1 MSDIVLKGDELEYWK
16 AHSDLIDAL
25 SEWAE
30 DDTLEIKLE
39 WFPKF
44 TEDDFNFL
52 KKFLHKKNIHYTN
65 SKKHGTFIYNIKGY
79 TADRAKS
86 ILDYIMY
93 MKPSNVTEIVKR
105 KYKNSGMGSNNG
117 YIISNNNTDYN
128 ININEPTKKEKYR
141 SNIRINNNNSV
152 PYGKRRAKTMKKKS
166 KKGITF
172 KKH

>member
-52 KKFLHKKNIHYTN
+52 KKSINLISAFERDLLK
-65 SKKHGTFIYNIKGY
+65 SFSSSFI
-79 TADRAKS
+79 
-86 ILDYIMY
+86 
-93 MKPSNVTEIVKR
+93 
-105 KYKNSGMGSNNG
+105 
-117 YIISNNNTDYN
+117 
-128 ININEPTKKEKYR
+128 
-141 SNIRINNNNSV
+141 
-152 PYGKRRAKTMKKKS
+152 
-166 KKGITF
+166 
-172 KKH
+172 